1 MKVFVVNRSFYHEK
15 EGFYLLESLLIENQ
29 EMLNLCPFNFKELN
43 FKYLLMLS
51 GVLKVLLA
59 LS

>member
-1 MKVFVVNRSFYHEK
+1 M
-15 EGFYLLESLLIENQ
+15 Q
-29 EMLNLCPFNFKELN
+29 NLCPFNFKELN
-43 FKYLLMLS
+43 FKYPLDTSVILMLR

>member
-1 MKVFVVNRSFYHEK
+1 
-15 EGFYLLESLLIENQ
+15 
-29 EMLNLCPFNFKELN
+29 MLNLCPFNFK
-43 FKYLLMLS
+43 YLLDTSVILMLS